1 MQDSQVR
8 LVESNINMCLVGGD
22 GTDFDVLVVEVIL
35 QRDFSE
41 AFFAVD
47 LLVEQAVL
55 VEDVVGAIV
64 ERGLSEVQALG
75 LVPIW

>member
-22 GTDFDVLVVEVIL
+22 GADFDVLVVEVIL

>member
-1 MQDSQVR
+1 
-8 LVESNINMCLVGGD
+8 MCLVGGD
-22 GTDFDVLVVEVIL
+22 GADFDVLVVEVIL

>member
-1 MQDSQVR
+1 M
-8 LVESNINMCLVGGD
+8 
-22 GTDFDVLVVEVIL
+22 VEVIL